1 MQPYPYEK
9 GKKITVL
16 GPPGAGPNFNG
27 SSRTQR
33 HWVLVEAGL
42 KFIGSCCNDP
52 TTLSD
57 LQTEK
62 TTPPTGATVS
72 STVKHSVSI
81 VKYSIG
87 SSWDAGPNAIGM
99 FWKCFGSDLSIRP
112 NSFCQRMSH
121 PQPQFLT
128 KKRKGTPLGCYIV
141 VHSANTL

>member
-62 TTPPTGATVS
+62 TTPPTCTTVS
-72 STVKHSVSI
+72 STVKYSV
-81 VKYSIG
+81 G
-87 SSWDAGPNAIGM
+87 SSWDAEPNAIGM

-112 NSFCQRMSH
+112 NSVGSGYQS
-121 PQPQFLT
+121 QTQQLLA
-128 KKRKGTPLGCYIV
+128 KNVTPPAAILD
-141 VHSANTL
+141 